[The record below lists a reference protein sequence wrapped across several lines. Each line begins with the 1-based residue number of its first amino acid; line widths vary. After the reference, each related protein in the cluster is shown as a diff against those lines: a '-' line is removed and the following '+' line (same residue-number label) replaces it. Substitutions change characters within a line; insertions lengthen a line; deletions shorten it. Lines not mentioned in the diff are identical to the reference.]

1 MNERA
6 KNNLDT
12 LKVVVFLLFFYSIAL
27 AYMTPFAGHTTES
40 LDMECGELLER
51 AEELV
56 RRRRV
61 TGNNIAYDIY
71 ANVIDMYAD
80 VYISKGCGSS
90 MIFVVD
96 RFG

>member
-1 MNERA
+1 MNEKV

-27 AYMTPFAGHTTES
+27 AYMTPFAGHATES
-40 LDMECGELLER
+40 LDMECSQLIDR

-56 RRRRV
+56 RWRRI
-61 TGNNIAYDIY
+61 THNNIAHGVY

-80 VYISKGCGSS
+80 VYISKGCGSD
-90 MIFVVD
+90 MIFMVD